1 MVTSRKKCNKIS
13 VNETLQKLLSPTL
26 IFSIKISL
34 DVNTTEHLDWSREW
48 NKIKV
53 QELSTQQ
60 KILWLR
66 FSSFVDIVLYFF
78 AFHILNIGI
87 IGGGGG
93 RGVFADKEIHFS
105 IIYEE
110 FNSLKKI

>member
-1 MVTSRKKCNKIS
+1 MVTSGKKCNKTS
-13 VNETLQKLLSPTL
+13 VNETLQKLLPPTL
-26 IFSIKISL
+26 IFYIKISL
-34 DVNTTEHLDWSREW
+34 DVDTTEHLDWSREW
-48 NKIKV
+48 NKIKI

-87 IGGGGG
+87 DGGGRVGGGGGG
-93 RGVFADKEIHFS
+93 RGGGVFADKEIHFP
-105 IIYEE
+105 II
-110 FNSLKKI
+110 